1 MKLNIKRNSMNV
13 HKCQLLNCSFIQ
25 MSNEKFDAKKITTIA
40 KKIIKSKIEIAIN
53 FESRSKI
60 KTKQFFKSFKFEKF
74 AINFNLNSI
83 SIKFRFE
90 SIIKSNV
97 VFGAN
102 LIFTSIRSK
111 SNFSRSISFN
121 SISIN
126 LSIVE
131 TRQIM
136 KIKKITY
143 IRRHMKKIIVD
154 QMFDSEKRSQL
165 INLSYDKKFVKFDA
179 KKIVV
184 VVQKIMKKKIVV
196 VVVVAIETI
205 KSKIIVKNINY
216 FDFIMQINF

>member
-13 HKCQLLNCSFIQ
+13 HKCQSLNCSFIQ

-74 AINFNLNSI
+74 AINFNSNSI

-97 VFGAN
+97 VFVAN

-154 QMFDSEKRSQL
+154 RMFDSEKRSQL

-184 VVQKIMKKKIVV
+184 VAQKIMKKKIVV

-205 KSKIIVKNINY
+205 KSKIIIKNINY